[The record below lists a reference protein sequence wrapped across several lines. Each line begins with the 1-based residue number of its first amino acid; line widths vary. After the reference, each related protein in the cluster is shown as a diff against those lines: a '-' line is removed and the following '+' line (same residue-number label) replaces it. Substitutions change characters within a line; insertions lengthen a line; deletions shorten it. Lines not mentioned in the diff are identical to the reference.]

1 MTEPTYT
8 VSFWLRKIA
17 VLVDGSEN
25 SFRALELALDFAM
38 RYGSQ
43 ITVIHACESC
53 NEGEIGEKIKK
64 RVNERADYELKILKY
79 SSKDSSAANEIL
91 KHLSENTYDA
101 IIMGARGLSIN
112 SELNVGSV
120 AMSVALN
127 TTTTVILVR

>member
-43 ITVIHACESC
+43 ITVIHACDTC
-53 NEGEIGEKIKK
+53 NETEISEKIKR
-64 RVNERADYELKILKY
+64 RVNDRAEYELKILKY
-79 SSKDSSAANEIL
+79 SSKESSAANEIL
-91 KHLSENTYDA
+91 KYLSENTYDA
-101 IIMGARGLSIN
+101 VIMGARGLSIN
-112 SELNVGSV
+112 SELNIGSV

-127 TTTTVILVR
+127 ATTTVILVR